1 MLRQVREQVCEG
13 RRFALLQ
20 VEPVLYGKETQ
31 RKKDLGSPNPR
42 HQWGVLTSLSP

>member
-20 VEPVLYGKETQ
+20 VGPVLYGKETQ
-31 RKKDLGSPNPR
+31 RKIWGPR
-42 HQWGVLTSLSP
+42 IQGTNGGC